1 MTPEQA
7 PKNNKPPQQAAT
19 IRELL
24 ADVVA
29 SFRARP
35 TDPPAGSN
43 RPLARGMARLL
54 IVGVTPLMM
63 IMVVGG
69 LLDPGVSALST
80 TISAAWLGFVSA
92 AALLWHRL
100 SENWLRIAMLLALFF
115 LQLRWTVGWLLFDGP
130 DVFAAI
136 LVGLIFTPLLLFT
149 VALMEGRRNG
159 VIIGLL
165 VAANMGLAVIFGSQ
179 RESLEAMYMA
189 DPRLGFPTFVVMLMY
204 AVFVSLW
211 SSQQEQIR
219 DAELRVSLLAEQ
231 ANCDVATGLLNRR
244 GLELVARGWVS
255 RDRDFSVVLIQQDQY
270 LGLAASVS
278 PAKAGDGLRALAGA
292 IEQAAGDQITLARW
306 SESAFVLLS
315 PQSDRNL
322 TERMAQQLRRAIA
335 SEGGADTPDLGT
347 VSIGYTVTANSEPF
361 ASTVGRAEEAL
372 ATALK
377 VGNCVR
383 AQLAPA

>member
-1 MTPEQA
+1 LT
-7 PKNNKPPQQAAT
+7 
-19 IRELL
+19 
-24 ADVVA
+24 DVVE

-35 TDPPAGSN
+35 TDPPVGSN

-80 TISAAWLGFVSA
+80 TISGAWLGFVSA
-92 AALLWHRL
+92 AALLWRRL

-165 VAANMGLAVIFGSQ
+165 VAANMGSAVIFGSQ

-211 SSQQEQIR
+211 SSQ
-219 DAELRVSLLAEQ
+219 
-231 ANCDVATGLLNRR
+231 
-244 GLELVARGWVS
+244 
-255 RDRDFSVVLIQQDQY
+255 
-270 LGLAASVS
+270 
-278 PAKAGDGLRALAGA
+278 
-292 IEQAAGDQITLARW
+292 
-306 SESAFVLLS
+306 
-315 PQSDRNL
+315 
-322 TERMAQQLRRAIA
+322 
-335 SEGGADTPDLGT
+335 
-347 VSIGYTVTANSEPF
+347 
-361 ASTVGRAEEAL
+361 
-372 ATALK
+372 
-377 VGNCVR
+377 
-383 AQLAPA
+383 

>member
-1 MTPEQA
+1 MTPEQV

-19 IRELL
+19 VRELL
-24 ADVVA
+24 ADVVD

-43 RPLARGMARLL
+43 RPLARGIARLL

-69 LLDPGVSALST
+69 LLDPGVSLLST

-100 SENWLRIAMLLALFF
+100 SENWVRIAMLLALFF
-115 LQLRWTVGWLLFDGP
+115 LQLRWTVGWLLFDGT
-130 DVFAAI
+130 DVFSAI

-179 RESLEAMYMA
+179 RESLAAMYMA

-255 RDRDFSVVLIQQDQY
+255 RDRDFSVALIQQDQY
-270 LGLAASVS
+270 LSLAASVS
-278 PAKAGDGLRALAGA
+278 PAEAGDGLRALASA

-306 SESAFVLLS
+306 SEGAFLLLS

-322 TERMAQQLRRAIA
+322 TERMAQQLRRAIGR
-335 SEGGADTPDLGT
+335 EGGPDTLDLGT
-347 VSIGYTVTANSEPF
+347 VSIGYTVTASSEPF
-361 ASTVGRAEEAL
+361 ESTVGRAEQAL
-372 ATALK
+372 ENALK

-383 AQLAPA
+383 ALLAPA

>member
-24 ADVVA
+24 ADVVE

-35 TDPPAGSN
+35 TDPPVGSN

-100 SENWLRIAMLLALFF
+100 SENWLRVAMLLALFF

-231 ANCDVATGLLNRR
+231 ANCDLATGLLNRR
-244 GLELVARGWVS
+244 GLQLVARGWLN
-255 RDRDFSVVLIQQDQY
+255 RNQDFGVLLVQQDRYEALEAEWSDAELQANMV
-270 LGLAASVS
+270 GLAKGIEATFPAS
-278 PAKAGDGLRALAGA
+278 
-292 IEQAAGDQITLARW
+292 ITIARW
-306 SESAFVLLS
+306 TEGTFILLS
-315 PQSDRNL
+315 HHADRVL
-322 TERMAQQLRRAIA
+322 VEKMSQELRRAIDA
-335 SEGGADTPDLGT
+335 IGYAEGDGPGPIC
-347 VSIGYTVTANSEPF
+347 IGYTL
-361 ASTVGRAEEAL
+361 ASPTDAFDEAAARAELAL
-372 ATALK
+372 QTALDN
-377 VGNCVR
+377 GNCVR
-383 AQLAPA
+383 AHLLGA